1 VAAVFKERIDRVV
14 VRGTLLLIVLA
25 GPASIV
31 LTVVAFFRDRSLH
44 WASNSDFGIEVPP
57 FLGEPLPGTSATF
70 QGELTVSIKEP
81 SAGLWWLDA
90 LPDLL
95 TAVTM
100 TVVAWI
106 LLRLVLDTYGGQPF
120 VAKSA
125 RGLRTVALVL
135 GLAAFAVPISTAF
148 ANTRILPKV
157 FADSGVTF
165 GSSWEIM
172 STVTWLLVALLVL
185 AIAEAFRIGSR
196 LAEEV
201 EGLV

>member
-1 VAAVFKERIDRVV
+1 MFKARIDHIL

-31 LTVVAFFRDRSLH
+31 LTVVAFFRDRSVH
-44 WASNSDFGIEVPP
+44 WVSQSGFGMDVPR

-70 QGELTVSIKEP
+70 EGELTVSIEEP

-95 TAVTM
+95 TAAAM

-106 LLRLVLDTYGGQPF
+106 LLRLVLDTYGGRPF

-135 GLAAFAVPISTAF
+135 GVAAFAVPISSAL
-148 ANTRILPKV
+148 ADTRILPQV
-157 FADSGVTF
+157 FPESTVTF
-165 GSSWEIM
+165 ESSWQVM
-172 STVTWLLVALLVL
+172 ATVTWLLVALLVL
-185 AIAEAFRIGSR
+185 AISEAFRIGSR
-196 LAEEV
+196 LAEDV